1 MCHVGT
7 YTKPLQSSRD
17 RLNNEFRRAW
27 RDLTR
32 SMAFSSNN
40 ARETLSKPH
49 FPRHIRTARNRL
61 TDMVRTK
68 HFDVFQTDNSL
79 AVKIKVDLPGPL
91 ALCKLMRV
99 VSCALSNS

>member
-1 MCHVGT
+1 M
-7 YTKPLQSSRD
+7 QSRD

-40 ARETLSKPH
+40 ARKTLSKPH
-49 FPRHIRTARNRL
+49 FLRHIRFARNRL
-61 TDMVRTK
+61 TDTVRTK
-68 HFDVFQTDNSL
+68 RFDVFQTDNSF
-79 AVKIKVDLPGPL
+79 AVIIKVDLPGPL
-91 ALCKLMRV
+91 ALCKLISI